1 MAKIIGVVN
10 QKGGTGKTTTATN
23 LAAFLAALGKYVLL
37 VDLDP
42 QANATSGLGFEPES
56 LERNLYHSLIE
67 ELYPEEIVKK
77 TNLFGYDLMPASGD
91 LAGLAVELVN
101 LPEREFKLYNVLHRV
116 RTNYD
121 YILIDCPPSLGLL
134 TINGLTAAD
143 EIIVPVQ
150 CEYYAL
156 EGLGQLLKTVN
167 LIQDNL
173 GRDLKIKGAL
183 LTMYDKRNKLARQV
197 VKEIRLH
204 FPGYVFE
211 AVIPRCIR
219 LAEAPSFGKTI
230 FQYDMASQGG
240 KAYRQ
245 LAEEIIK
252 LDKELYNPPKSN
264 FLK

>member
-1 MAKIIGVVN
+1 MAKIISVVN

-23 LAAFLAALGKYVLL
+23 LAAFLAAMGKYVLL

-42 QANATSGLGFEPES
+42 QANATSGLGFEPEA
-56 LERNLYHSLIE
+56 LEKNLYHALVDS
-67 ELYPEEIVKK
+67 LYPEDIIRK
-77 TNLFGYDLMPASGD
+77 TNLFGYDLAPSGGD
-91 LAGLAVELVN
+91 LAGAAIDLVN
-101 LPEREFKLYNVLHRV
+101 MEEREFKLYNLLHRV

-121 YILIDCPPSLGLL
+121 YIIIDCPPSLGLL

-173 GRDLKIKGAL
+173 GRDLRIKGAL
-183 LTMYDKRNKLARQV
+183 LTMYDKRNKLSRQV
-197 VKEIRLH
+197 AKEIRLH

-211 AVIPRCIR
+211 AAIPRCIR

-230 FQYDMASQGG
+230 FQYEPNSLGG
-240 KAYRQ
+240 SAYRQ
-245 LAEEIIK
+245 LAEELIR
-252 LDKELYNPPKSN
+252 LDKETI
-264 FLK
+264 

>member
-1 MAKIIGVVN
+1 MAKIIGIVN

-23 LAAFLAALGKYVLL
+23 LAAYLAALGKYVLL

-56 LERNLYHSLIE
+56 LDRNLYHSLIDE
-67 ELYPEEIVKK
+67 TYPEEIVRR
-77 TNLFGYDLMPASGD
+77 TNLFGYYLIPSNSD
-91 LAGLAVELVN
+91 LAGAAIELVN

-183 LTMYDKRNKLARQV
+183 LTMHDSRNKLSRQV
-197 VKEIRLH
+197 AKEIRLH

-211 AVIPRCIR
+211 AAIPRCIK

-230 FQYDMASQGG
+230 LQYDAGSRGG

-245 LAEEIIK
+245 LALELINLDSAGPKKNKII
-252 LDKELYNPPKSN
+252 
-264 FLK
+264 